1 MKILQ
6 NSAKK
11 ILLWKFKIS
20 TLKVINVFIKMLYI
34 SKPYFQIRDLP

>member
-11 ILLWKFKIS
+11 IILWKFKIS
-20 TLKVINVFIKMLYI
+20 TLKVIDFFIKMLYI